1 MDQFISLTVAG
12 VASYGC
18 VYAVTAMGLVVTYT
32 TSGIFN
38 FSQGAVGMVAAF
50 FYWELSQGWH
60 WPSGLALAVSVLLF
74 APLIGAILELL
85 VVRRLENARLEAKL
99 TVTVAL
105 LLFGIALASKIW
117 NQESVRNIPNF
128 FNGHQVSVGGV
139 NLSYQQLII
148 VGAAVLTA
156 GALRLFFVR
165 TRAGIATR
173 AVVDDRELAALTG
186 ATPARYAQLGWAI
199 GCALAA
205 LAGILIA
212 PQDSGLSAS
221 TLALAVITGYAA
233 ALVGRLRSLPM
244 TILGAIVLGLL
255 VSYGI
260 GYLPSSESWSEFE
273 LIIPM
278 LFLLL
283 VMLVLPQQRATLAR
297 RVMVRA
303 PRVVGLKESL

>member
-117 NQESVRNIPNF
+117 NQESVRYIPNF

-199 GCALAA
+199 GCALAS

-212 PQDSGLSAS
+212 PLVNLDIN
-221 TLALAVITGYAA
+221 TLTLLVINGYAA
-233 ALVGRLRSLPM
+233 AMVGRLRSLPL
-244 TILGAIVLGLL
+244 TFLGAILLGLIQ
-255 VSYGI
+255 SYGI
-260 GYLPSSESWSEFE
+260 GYLPVGAIWSD
-273 LIIPM
+273 LVLVIPM
-278 LFLLL
+278 LFFL
-283 VMLVLPQQRATLAR
+283 
-297 RVMVRA
+297 
-303 PRVVGLKESL
+303 